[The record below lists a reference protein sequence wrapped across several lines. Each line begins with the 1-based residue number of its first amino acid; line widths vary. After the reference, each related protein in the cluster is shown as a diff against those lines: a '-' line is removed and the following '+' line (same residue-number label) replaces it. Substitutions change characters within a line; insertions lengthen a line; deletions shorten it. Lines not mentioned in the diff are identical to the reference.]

1 MHLAISNELSLMFMS
16 FRIWLAHAPKHIEHI
31 RSLFAE
37 NQMVSWAR
45 KEEGFHATLHNVS
58 TVDVLPDSKKKK
70 KGFIPHKRR
79 TCQNFF
85 DECSINNTNLV
96 PRSPIDEAEGEIWS
110 NPILYT

>member
-45 KEEGFHATLHNVS
+45 KEESFHATLHNVS
-58 TVDVLPDSKKKK
+58 TVDVLPDSKKKRK
-70 KGFIPHKRR
+70 VLFPIKGGHVKISLM
-79 TCQNFF
+79 N
-85 DECSINNTNLV
+85 V
-96 PRSPIDEAEGEIWS
+96 V
-110 NPILYT
+110 